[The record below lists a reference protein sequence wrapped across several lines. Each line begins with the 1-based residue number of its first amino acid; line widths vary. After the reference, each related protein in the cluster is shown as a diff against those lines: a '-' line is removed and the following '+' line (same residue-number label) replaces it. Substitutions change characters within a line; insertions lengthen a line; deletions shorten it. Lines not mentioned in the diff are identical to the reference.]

1 MAGQYEPFLI
11 NPPKRLR
18 RRVSKRRYKRNDYQ
32 PGMEMADISEMGVGV
47 RPGHTGIKKRGVK
60 RGGKKRHRA
69 ALKAWRTRRA
79 HQEGGMAKA
88 RRKTVK
94 RRRKA
99 SPAQLRAL
107 ARGRAKRLKNLR
119 GRKTR
124 KRATTKKVARRRT
137 RKYAKRRVAKRTT
150 RTRRTRKTTTRRR
163 RRVSGRR
170 HTIPVYIRKGIART
184 GPRRHRY
191 GIKSNF
197 RVNPFR
203 RNPFGEELMV
213 IGSNPAR
220 RRRRKRKY
228 ASNPRRKR
236 GYRAMARGRR
246 RFSRNPLSSFAHLMP
261 MIAAGTAGALATKM
275 VPRVIGVT
283 NTWAV
288 YGTQAVVIVGGGYLA
303 DKFMGK
309 SISDGWVIG
318 GATMILSNLVGGVLG
333 GVFAGLGLEYDAFP
347 MGAFPDNGVAGML
360 GDMQG
365 MGYGAE
371 NEFEPSMV
379 Y

>member
-32 PGMEMADISEMGVGV
+32 PGMEMADPSEMGIGI
-47 RPGHTGIKKRGVK
+47 RAGHTTMKKRSVR

-79 HQEGGMAKA
+79 HQEGSMAKA

-124 KRATTKKVARRRT
+124 KRTVKRVARRKT
-137 RKYAKRRVAKRTT
+137 RKVAKRRVT
-150 RTRRTRKTTTRRR
+150 RVRTRKTTTRRR
-163 RRVSGRR
+163 RRSSGRR
-170 HTIPVYIRKGIART
+170 HVIPVYLRKGVART
-184 GPRRHRY
+184 GPRKHKY
-191 GIKSNF
+191 GIKRNF

-213 IGSNPAR
+213 IGSNPVR

-228 ASNPRRKR
+228 SANPKRKR

-246 RFSRNPLSSFAHLMP
+246 RFSRNPLSSVAHLMP

-303 DKFMGK
+303 DKFMGR
-309 SISDGWVIG
+309 SISDGWIIG
-318 GATMILSNLVGGVLG
+318 GATMILSSLVGGVLG
-333 GVFAGLGLEYDAFP
+333 GVFAGLGLDYEAFP
-347 MGAFPDNGVAGML
+347 MGAFPDDQPMGML
-360 GDMQG
+360 GDDG
-365 MGYGAE
+365 MGAYAE
-371 NEFEPSMV
+371 DNEFSPSMV

>member
-11 NPPKRLR
+11 NPPKRLQ
-18 RRVSKRRYKRNDYQ
+18 RRVKSRRYKRNDYQ
-32 PGMEMADISEMGVGV
+32 PGMEMAEPSEMGIGI
-47 RPGHTGIKKRGVK
+47 RAGHHDIKKRGVR

-79 HQEGGMAKA
+79 HEEGSMAKA

-107 ARGRAKRLKNLR
+107 ARGRAKRLRNLR

-124 KRATTKKVARRRT
+124 KRAVKRVTRRSTKRV
-137 RKYAKRRVAKRTT
+137 AKRRVT
-150 RTRRTRKTTTRRR
+150 RTRKTTMRRR
-163 RRVSGRR
+163 RAKLGRR
-170 HTIPVYIRKGIART
+170 HAIPVYIRKGVART
-184 GPRRHRY
+184 GPRRHKF
-191 GIKSNF
+191 GIKRNF

-213 IGSNPAR
+213 IGSNPHR

-228 ASNPRRKR
+228 STNPKRKR
-236 GYRAMARGRR
+236 GYKAMARGRR
-246 RFSRNPLSSFAHLMP
+246 RFSRNPLSSVAHLMP

-275 VPRVIGVT
+275 VPRVIGIT
-283 NTWAV
+283 GTWAV

-309 SISDGWVIG
+309 SISDGWIIG
-318 GATMILSNLVGGVLG
+318 GATMILSQLVGGVLG

-347 MGAFPDNGVAGML
+347 MGAFPDEQPMGML
-360 GDMQG
+360 GNDG
-365 MGYGAE
+365 MGSFAE
-371 NEFEPSMV
+371 DNEFSPSMV